1 MPLYEYACPSH
12 GSFDEFR
19 PSSHSSA
26 PIACPECGG
35 AARRVFT
42 VPRVRLMDKSRRI
55 GMERNEKSRHEPHV
69 CKSGCGCSSGGA
81 REAEKQANGKPKPQV
96 YRGPR
101 PWVVEHA

>member
-1 MPLYEYACPSH
+1 MPLYEYACATH

-19 PSSHSSA
+19 PSDQSSA
-26 PIACPECGG
+26 PIDCPECG
-35 AARRVFT
+35 AQATRVFT
-42 VPRVRLMDKSRRI
+42 VPRTRQIDKGRLI

-69 CKSGCGCSSGGA
+69 CNTGCGCSSGKS
-81 REAEKQANGKPKPQV
+81 RKQEKQADGKPQRQV